1 MVKAL
6 KTLYLALIILFSSSC
21 MTSKKLECYC
31 CDKSVHECDN
41 SLEMEVE
48 KQKQA
53 SEMMQYWRVK
63 K

>member
-1 MVKAL
+1 
-6 KTLYLALIILFSSSC
+6 

-53 SEMMQYWRVK
+53 SEMMQYWKVK